1 MTSHTSDPG
10 MTNQYTPSE
19 WTQQSMFGDLAQQ
32 KWLLIGVGSLVAAIV
47 LWATRRKAPEEKA
60 AQRLVRDLR
69 HSANADEVREL
80 LGSNLPT
87 ILRPALLS
95 ALEEIE
101 DQVHHGFRRLERE
114 ISHL

>member
-1 MTSHTSDPG
+1 
-10 MTNQYTPSE
+10 
-19 WTQQSMFGDLAQQ
+19 MFGDLGQQ
-32 KWLLIGVGSLVAAIV
+32 KWVLIGVGSLVGALV
-47 LWATRRKAPEEKA
+47 LWATRRKAPEEIA

-69 HSANADEVREL
+69 HVDDADAVREL
-80 LGSNLPT
+80 LGENLPT

-95 ALEEIE
+95 ALEEIQ